1 MVSNSFNIRQ
11 IAKLAGVSVATVSRV
26 LNPPTGRRVT
36 PELHDRIMRLC
47 DEYHYYPNMH
57 TVRMFSHRAGTV
69 ALLAPAENMNPGNP
83 DYNLSGVIYG
93 AETGLAEEALSLTL
107 VAVTD
112 RFVRDKEYLKLIRG
126 KMVDGILVWGWYP
139 EQEFLGELLAEGLPV
154 VMISGDIPPH
164 APPRVEYQNYEGMR
178 KVVEHVLACGHR
190 EIAVATPTLACYAA
204 RERLRGINDALRE
217 AGISPVFRSNIAELN
232 YEAGIVA
239 GKEILDRCGNRISCI
254 VVGNDDAAFG
264 IAKALL
270 ESGVRIPEDI
280 SITGADGIFL
290 CRQIQQITSFRM
302 PSFEMGKTG
311 AKLLFDILNGQPPS
325 AAPLRLPVELIP
337 GDTLADL
344 NR

>member
-26 LNPPTGRRVT
+26 LNPPPGRRVT

-47 DEYHYYPNMH
+47 DECHYYPNMH

-69 ALLAPAENMNPGNP
+69 ALLAPAENMNADNP

-112 RFVRDKEYLKLIRG
+112 RFVKDKEYLKLIRG
-126 KMVDGILVWGWYP
+126 KMVDGLLVWGWYP

-154 VMISGDIPPH
+154 VMVSGDIPPH

-178 KVVEHVLACGHR
+178 TIINQVLAHGHR
-190 EIAVATPTLACYAA
+190 EIAVASPAQTYYAG
-204 RERLRGINDALRE
+204 RERLRGINDALRD
-217 AGISPVFRSNIAELN
+217 AGVTPVFRSKIPELN
-232 YEAGIVA
+232 YEMGIIA
-239 GKEILDRCGNRISCI
+239 GKEILEHCGNRISCI
-254 VVGNDDAAFG
+254 VAGNDDAAFG
-264 IAKALL
+264 IAKVLL
-270 ESGVRIPEDI
+270 ERGVRIPEDI
-280 SITGADGIFL
+280 SITGADGIFIR
-290 CRQIQQITSFRM
+290 RQIQQMTSFRS
-302 PSFEMGKTG
+302 PSFEMGRTG
-311 AKLLFDILNGQPPS
+311 SKLLIDILEGQTPS
-325 AAPLRLPVELIP
+325 GAPLRLPVELIP
-337 GDTLADL
+337 GDTLADR